1 MSTRGF
7 YNTDKHTCETHTRT
21 HPDFASSCRWDLVR
35 QVFTPVISHHL
46 ARHCLWQ
53 PHQPHNEDTWGKR
66 RHRLSIK
73 LLRREATAKW
83 DIIMDIMEMFKH
95 QGSLILYIY
104 IYYKNEEHVYWCV
117 VLNPCFIMW
126 QRQSLKSAVWCRQ
139 TGFTSRLM
147 MIAFINNV
155 SV

>member
-95 QGSLILYIY
+95 QGSLILFIYIY
-104 IYYKNEEHVYWCV
+104 ITKMKNMYTGVWFWIPALLCDKDSPWSQ
-117 VLNPCFIMW
+117 LFGAG
-126 QRQSLKSAVWCRQ
+126 RQGSLHGWWW
-139 TGFTSRLM
+139 LPL
-147 MIAFINNV
+147 
-155 SV
+155 

>member
-104 IYYKNEEHVYWCV
+104 IYILQKWRTCILVCGFESLLYYATKTVLEVSCLVQADRVHFTADDDCLYK
-117 VLNPCFIMW
+117 
-126 QRQSLKSAVWCRQ
+126 
-139 TGFTSRLM
+139 
-147 MIAFINNV
+147 
-155 SV
+155 